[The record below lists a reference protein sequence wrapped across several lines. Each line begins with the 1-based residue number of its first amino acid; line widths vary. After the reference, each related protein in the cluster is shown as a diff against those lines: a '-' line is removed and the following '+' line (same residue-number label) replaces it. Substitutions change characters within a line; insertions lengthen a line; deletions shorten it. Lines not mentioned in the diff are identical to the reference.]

1 MVDAWSPDR
10 RRNER
15 REVPFPLYAHLRDGT
30 SSQPAAALSV
40 RVSGLSVGGLVIES
54 SVLLPLGHH
63 VSLTLE
69 TPAGE
74 IGPLAGQVVH
84 SRLVL
89 NPPDAVASSY
99 VAGVAFDAL
108 SADVIAA
115 IEALLF
121 SIGQHPAPGGAQRAP

>member
-30 SSQPAAALSV
+30 SAQPAASRAV

-54 SVLLPLGHH
+54 SALLPLGHH

-69 TPAGE
+69 TPDGE
-74 IGPLAGQVVH
+74 IGPLTGRVVH
-84 SRLVL
+84 SRLVF
-89 NPPDAVASSY
+89 PPHDAVASSY
-99 VAGVAFDAL
+99 VAGVAFDVL

-121 SIGQHPAPGGAQRAP
+121 SIGQHSAPGGARQAP